1 MEADSPAARAPVVFA
16 RRVFTIAWVWGLLSL
31 PPMFFLESLV
41 AKETGAPVSPPEY
54 YYGFL
59 GTAAA
64 FQVVFFLIA
73 RDPLRLRPVMIAGV
87 LEKLAFV
94 ITALALVA
102 LGRTQ
107 AGILVF
113 AAIDACLG
121 ACFAAA
127 FARTRSAA

>member
-1 MEADSPAARAPVVFA
+1 MSPTFA
-16 RRVFTIAWVWGLLSL
+16 RRVFTIAWIWGLVSL

-41 AKETGAPVSPPEY
+41 ARETGAPVSPPEY

-64 FQVVFFLIA
+64 FQVVFYLIA

-87 LEKLAFV
+87 AEKLAFV
-94 ITALALVA
+94 IVALVLVA

-107 AGILVF
+107 AGILPFV
-113 AAIDACLG
+113 AIDAVLG
-121 ACFAAA
+121 ALFIAA
-127 FARTRSAA
+127 FERTRSAG

>member
-1 MEADSPAARAPVVFA
+1 MSPTFA
-16 RRVFTIAWVWGLLSL
+16 RRVFTIAWIWGLVSL

-41 AKETGAPVSPPEY
+41 ARETGAPVSPPEY

-64 FQVVFFLIA
+64 FQVVFYLIA

-87 LEKLAFV
+87 AEKLAFV
-94 ITALALVA
+94 IVALVLVA

-107 AGILVF
+107 AGILPF
-113 AAIDACLG
+113 AAIDAVLG
-121 ACFAAA
+121 ALFIAA
-127 FARTRSAA
+127 FKRTRSAG